1 MRLRLRKVWAILAVL
16 LCVGGAFCL
25 RGVGQKD
32 INATD
37 VTSDSSNPPTE
48 SQTET
53 TTPPDASSGQYKMWF
68 LTQMNDGSDVDF
80 TDPDGNSR
88 VQWNMKA
95 PGGDG
100 FVLPNTGIVTARV
113 SIAGDVK
120 ADLSDKVDYVE
131 WTYQILGANGNET
144 DIVDIQ
150 PAPKPDPVTG
160 KYPDPW
166 IGLEID
172 DQGNRVFKGK
182 GNATE
187 LALFFNTKT
196 AGLVEVMFNIKG
208 FREGEK
214 QSVVEI
220 TRNIVVGTPLQ
231 IYSYPNTMPRNYTDF
246 GGEVKDNNVTLYTNN
261 KGDLE
266 ACKIFWF
273 FVDAKGNYNPVSPK
287 QINLE
292 DLGRIEEFKP
302 EIEILKG
309 TSEIVKTP
317 TDTGT
322 ANPRPQGVTIPLWTY
337 NLGLESK
344 GTGGLTRIVGRIYL
358 GGDSRA
364 KEYIECCY
372 DVINKAEF
380 KVNKDQFKL
389 RYGEKRA
396 FNVLA
401 NDRNNSLGWASYSS
415 YTGSL
420 TGGTKEDSVL
430 VIEEDGIMAQNYGR
444 VTLEASPLYNNWESF
459 RDVANV
465 VIDTLEVYVAP
476 DILKG
481 TASKEVVDYASEVI
495 TVGGTIQLSTNV
507 IGNGYKYEWYYKD
520 GAGNWI
526 LLTTGSGSTQAPQ
539 PKNFSVSGTTSE
551 DGYSAIVL
559 TGRESG
565 RVEMKCDVKKDGK
578 SVMEDEDGNV
588 GGREFV
594 IKVVDTITLSETR
607 KTIAVG
613 NSFEIQAFISA
624 ADSANSVSWK
634 VAEEWEEYISI
645 ESTGR
650 TTALV
655 TGLAS
660 TNNVPVLCT
669 ATYELNGTT
678 VSANFYVT
686 VIPAIY
692 GARIEATPS
701 SVISVGGSTTL
712 DLILDTEGT
721 SFTEDQIKW
730 VLKDK
735 EGQELAEVILEKT
748 DDPGDILKTKVKGL
762 QVGEAYVA
770 AVTNDE
776 AQTEIAVITI
786 KVVSEVTG
794 LKLNANEVKG
804 YLPSGEPDDPNT
816 GTFVLVATPLPEG
829 YTDAENLGI
838 KWSAAPDNGT
848 VTITPDPEDSL
859 KATVTYNEIGTV
871 RVTAEVSG
879 LPAAAD
885 FCMFTIENSPTGIRL
900 EPPGPYELRVGE
912 TQIVTPI
919 LTPENVTDPN
929 VTWTMANPE
938 IATVSAAGV
947 ITGVAPGTTFVT
959 CTTSNKNV
967 SIQYPVTV
975 LNPVEGIE
983 LNYTELVVKKG
994 TVFFLSA
1001 NVLPED
1007 AADRTVTWSTSDEGI
1022 CTVDDL
1028 GMVTANSTG
1037 VCVIRAT
1044 SNDNPEIWAECRVT
1058 VTESVAG
1065 ITLNYREK
1073 TIDIG
1078 ETFVLK
1084 ATVLPSDANDR
1095 GVTFTSSNPAIATV
1109 NEDGLVTGVS
1119 GGTTIIVVR
1128 TNDRGLIATCTV
1140 TVQQDITGITF
1151 DVTDMYLPKGETRKI
1166 SYTITPANATIQDL
1180 EWSSSDPSI
1189 AFVDS
1194 EGYVHGVALGEV
1206 TITATAKDGTK
1217 ISATCKVTV
1226 INPITEIRL
1235 SETSLIMMEGDEHTL
1250 TYIISPQNAT
1260 ITDVKWTSSD
1270 VSVATVNSLG
1280 IVKALREGET
1290 RIRVEATDNSG
1301 VYAECIVIVKPY
1313 IPITSINLNSTETT
1327 MILGDTRRLTDRTYP
1342 NNTTERSEWR
1352 SSDTGIVTVDG
1363 DGNVVAVGPG
1373 TCTVSKIGVTSGIEG
1388 TCIIHVIG
1396 LTATDITLEKYDTF
1410 DLYLDDPDEDIRW
1423 FSRDKRTA
1431 TVSRDG
1437 VVTGRRPGTTYIVA
1451 DLNGKLVS
1459 CRVTVLD
1466 MNRSQ
1471 QDTVNA
1477 ASNIATNSQ

>member
-68 LTQMNDGSDVDF
+68 LTQMTDGSDVDF
-80 TDPDGNSR
+80 EDPDGMSR
-88 VQWNMKA
+88 VQWNMKV
-95 PGGDG
+95 PGGEG
-100 FVLPNTGIVTARV
+100 FKKPNTGKVTARV
-113 SIAGDVK
+113 SIAGDTP
-120 ADLSDKVDYVE
+120 ADLSEEVDYVE
-131 WTYQILGANGNET
+131 WKYTILGEMRPDQVAS
-144 DIVDIQ
+144 IVDIQ
-150 PAPKPDPVTG
+150 PALKPPYKDPWESFDETTRTFRGTG
-160 KYPDPW
+160 K
-166 IGLEID
+166 
-172 DQGNRVFKGK
+172 
-182 GNATE
+182 ATE
-187 LALFFNTKT
+187 LELLFNTRT
-196 AGLVEVMFNIKG
+196 AGLVEVQFQIMGYRNGSTTPVI
-208 FREGEK
+208 
-214 QSVVEI
+214 EI
-220 TRNIVVGTPLQ
+220 TRSIIVGTPLQ
-231 IYSYPNTMPRNYTDF
+231 IYSYPGQVARNYTDF
-246 GGEVKDNNVTLYTNN
+246 GGEIKDNTVKIYANN
-261 KGDLE
+261 KEDLE
-266 ACKIFWF
+266 PCRIYWF
-273 FVDAKGNYNPVSPK
+273 FVDAKGNYTSVSPK
-287 QINLE
+287 QILLDN
-292 DLGRIEEFKP
+292 LGRMEEFNPTNEMLKP
-302 EIEILKG
+302 
-309 TSEIVKTP
+309 TSEIVKPP
-317 TDTGT
+317 TELGAVNGWPSSD
-322 ANPRPQGVTIPLWTY
+322 VIPLWSY
-337 NLGLESK
+337 NLEAEK
-344 GTGGLTRIVGRIYL
+344 TGGLTRIVGRIYL

-364 KEYIECCY
+364 DAYIESFY
-372 DVINKAEF
+372 DVVNAAGF
-380 KVNKDQFKL
+380 KVSDDPLKL

-401 NDRNNSLGWASYSS
+401 NDKNKSLGWASYSN
-415 YTGSL
+415 YTTPLKGA
-420 TGGTKEDSVL
+420 KEDSVL
-430 VIEEDGIMAQNYGR
+430 VIEEDGITAQNYGN
-444 VTLEASPLYNNWESF
+444 VVLEAAPLYDGWENF
-459 RDVANV
+459 DKIAKDVV
-465 VIDTLEVYVAP
+465 KTLNVYVAP
-476 DILKG
+476 DVLKG
-481 TASKEVVDYASEVI
+481 TNSKEIIDYASEVI
-495 TVGGTIQLSTNV
+495 TVGGTIQLSTNIV
-507 IGNGYKYEWYYKD
+507 GDGYNYEWYYKD
-520 GAGNWI
+520 GAGTWVP
-526 LLTTGSGSTQAPQ
+526 LTTNSGSTQTPQ
-539 PKNFSVSGTTSE
+539 PKYFSVSSGTTTSAN
-551 DGYSAIVL
+551 GYSAIVL

-565 RVEMKCDVKKDGK
+565 RVEMKCDVKRAGK
-578 SVMEDEDGNV
+578 SIMEDEDGNV

-594 IKVVDTITLSETR
+594 IKVVDTMTLSETR

>member
-37 VTSDSSNPPTE
+37 VTNDSSNPPTE

-68 LTQMNDGSDVDF
+68 LTQMTDGSDVDF
-80 TDPDGNSR
+80 EDPDGMSR
-88 VQWNMKA
+88 VQWNMKV
-95 PGGDG
+95 PGGEG
-100 FVLPNTGIVTARV
+100 FKKPNTGKVTARV
-113 SIAGDVK
+113 SIAGDTP
-120 ADLSDKVDYVE
+120 ADLSEEVDYVE
-131 WTYQILGANGNET
+131 WKYTILGEMRPDQVAS
-144 DIVDIQ
+144 IVDIQ
-150 PAPKPDPVTG
+150 PALKPPYKDPWESFDETTRTFRGTG
-160 KYPDPW
+160 K
-166 IGLEID
+166 
-172 DQGNRVFKGK
+172 
-182 GNATE
+182 ATE
-187 LALFFNTKT
+187 LELLFNTRT
-196 AGLVEVMFNIKG
+196 AGLVEVQFQIMGYRNGSTTPVI
-208 FREGEK
+208 
-214 QSVVEI
+214 EI
-220 TRNIVVGTPLQ
+220 TRSIIVGTPLQ
-231 IYSYPNTMPRNYTDF
+231 IYSYPGQVARNYTDF
-246 GGEVKDNNVTLYTNN
+246 GGEIKDNTVKIYANN
-261 KGDLE
+261 KEDLE
-266 ACKIFWF
+266 PCRIYWF
-273 FVDAKGNYNPVSPK
+273 FVDAKGNYTSVSPK
-287 QINLE
+287 QILLDN
-292 DLGRIEEFKP
+292 LGRMEEFNPTNEMLKP
-302 EIEILKG
+302 
-309 TSEIVKTP
+309 TSEIVKPP
-317 TDTGT
+317 TELGAVNGWPSSD
-322 ANPRPQGVTIPLWTY
+322 VIPLWSY
-337 NLGLESK
+337 NLEAEK
-344 GTGGLTRIVGRIYL
+344 TGGLTRIVGRIYL

-364 KEYIECCY
+364 DAYIESFY
-372 DVINKAEF
+372 DVVNAAGF
-380 KVNKDQFKL
+380 KVSDDPLKL

-401 NDRNNSLGWASYSS
+401 NDKNKSLGWASYSN
-415 YTGSL
+415 YTTPLKGA
-420 TGGTKEDSVL
+420 KEDSVL
-430 VIEEDGIMAQNYGR
+430 VIEEDGITAQNYGN
-444 VTLEASPLYNNWESF
+444 VVLEAAPLYDGWENF
-459 RDVANV
+459 DKIAKDVV
-465 VIDTLEVYVAP
+465 KTLNVYVAP
-476 DILKG
+476 DVLKG
-481 TASKEVVDYASEVI
+481 TNSKEIIDYASEVI
-495 TVGGTIQLSTNV
+495 TVGGTIQLSTNIV
-507 IGNGYKYEWYYKD
+507 GDGYNYEWYYKD
-520 GAGNWI
+520 GAGTWVP
-526 LLTTGSGSTQAPQ
+526 LTTNSGSTQTPQ
-539 PKNFSVSGTTSE
+539 PKYFSVSSGTTTSAN
-551 DGYSAIVL
+551 GYSAIVL

-565 RVEMKCDVKKDGK
+565 RVEMKCDVKRAGK
-578 SVMEDEDGNV
+578 SIMEDEDGNV

-594 IKVVDTITLSETR
+594 IKVVDTMTLSETR

>member
-37 VTSDSSNPPTE
+37 VTNDSSNPPTE

-68 LTQMNDGSDVDF
+68 LTEMSDGSDVDF
-80 TDPDGNSR
+80 SDPDGISR
-88 VQWNMKA
+88 VQWNMKV

-100 FVLPNTGIVTARV
+100 FKKPNTGKVTARV

-120 ADLSDKVDYVE
+120 ADLSEEVDYVE
-131 WTYQILGANGNET
+131 WKYTILGEMRPDQVAS
-144 DIVDIQ
+144 IVDIQ
-150 PAPKPDPVTG
+150 PALKPPYKDPFISFDETT
-160 KYPDPW
+160 
-166 IGLEID
+166 
-172 DQGNRVFKGK
+172 RTFKGT
-182 GNATE
+182 GEATE
-187 LALFFNTKT
+187 LELLFNTRT
-196 AGLVEVMFNIKG
+196 AGLVEVQFQIMGYRNGSTTPVI
-208 FREGEK
+208 
-214 QSVVEI
+214 EI
-220 TRNIVVGTPLQ
+220 TRNIIVGTPLQ
-231 IYSYPNTMPRNYTDF
+231 IYSYPKQVARNYTDF
-246 GGEVKDNNVTLYTNN
+246 GGEIKDNTVKIYANN
-261 KGDLE
+261 KEDLE
-266 ACKIFWF
+266 PCQIYWF
-273 FVDAKGNYNPVSPK
+273 FVDAKGNYTSVSPK
-287 QINLE
+287 QILLDN
-292 DLGRIEEFKP
+292 LGRMEEFKP
-302 EIEILKG
+302 TNEMLKP
-309 TSEIVKTP
+309 TSEIVKPP
-317 TDTGT
+317 TDLG
-322 ANPRPQGVTIPLWTY
+322 AVNGWPSSEQIPLWSY
-337 NLGLESK
+337 NLEAEK
-344 GTGGLTRIVGRIYL
+344 TGGLTRIVGRIYL

-364 KEYIECCY
+364 DAYIESFY
-372 DVINKAEF
+372 DVVNAAGF
-380 KVNKDQFKL
+380 KVSDDPLKL

-401 NDRNNSLGWASYSS
+401 NDKNKSLGWASYSN
-415 YTGSL
+415 YTTPLKGA
-420 TGGTKEDSVL
+420 KEDSVL
-430 VIEEDGIMAQNYGR
+430 VIEEDGITAQNYGN
-444 VTLEASPLYNNWESF
+444 VVLEAAPLYDGWENF
-459 RDVANV
+459 DKIAKDVV
-465 VIDTLEVYVAP
+465 KTLNVYVAP
-476 DILKG
+476 DVLKG
-481 TASKEVVDYASEVI
+481 TNSKEIIDYASEVI
-495 TVGGTIQLSTNV
+495 TVGGTIQLSTNIV
-507 IGNGYKYEWYYKD
+507 GDGYNYEWYYKD
-520 GAGNWI
+520 GAGTWVP
-526 LLTTGSGSTQAPQ
+526 LTTNSGSTQTPQ
-539 PKNFSVSGTTSE
+539 PKYFSVSSGTTTSAN
-551 DGYSAIVL
+551 GYSAIVL

-565 RVEMKCDVKKDGK
+565 RVEMKCDVKRAGK
-578 SVMEDEDGNV
+578 SIMEDEDGNV

-594 IKVVDTITLSETR
+594 IKVVDTMTLSETR

>member
-68 LTQMNDGSDVDF
+68 LTEQAGDNQNGDLDF
-80 TDPDGNSR
+80 KDPDGLSQ
-88 VQWNMKA
+88 VQWNMKI
-95 PGGDG
+95 PEGSE
-100 FVLPNTGIVTARV
+100 FKRPNTGKVTAMI
-113 SIAGDVK
+113 SIAGDTP
-120 ADLSDKVDYVE
+120 ADLSNEVDYVE
-131 WTYQILGANGNET
+131 WSYDVSGGGQGNI
-144 DIVDIQ
+144 DVASIVDIQ
-150 PAPKPDPVTG
+150 PAIKPPYEDPWESFNETTRTFRGTG
-160 KYPDPW
+160 KATT
-166 IGLEID
+166 LE
-172 DQGNRVFKGK
+172 
-182 GNATE
+182 
-187 LALFFNTKT
+187 LLFNTKT
-196 AGLVEVMFNIKG
+196 AGLVEVTFHIKG
-208 FREGEK
+208 YRGDNLSSPVIMIDRK
-214 QSVVEI
+214 I
-220 TRNIVVGTPLQ
+220 IVGSPLQ
-231 IYSYPNTMPRNYTDF
+231 IYSFPVAPARDYTDF
-246 GGEVKDNNVTLYTNN
+246 GGEIKDNNVIIYTNN
-261 KGDLE
+261 KEDL
-266 ACKIFWF
+266 APCHIYWF
-273 FVDAKGNYNPVSPK
+273 FVDAKGNYSSVSPR
-287 QINLE
+287 QVLLDNLG
-292 DLGRIEEFKP
+292 DIPEFKP
-302 EIEILKG
+302 
-309 TSEIVKTP
+309 TSEMLQPESEVVSVPKALGSVI
-317 TDTGT
+317 DTWP
-322 ANPRPQGVTIPLWTY
+322 APKDIPLWSY
-337 NLGLESK
+337 NLEAK
-344 GTGGLTRIVGRIYL
+344 KTGGFTRLVGRIYF
-358 GGDSRA
+358 GGDSKSDA
-364 KEYIECCY
+364 YIECFY
-372 DVINKAEF
+372 DVINAAEF
-380 KVNKDQFKL
+380 KVSDNPLKL

-401 NDRNNSLGWASYSS
+401 NDKNKSLGWASYSN
-415 YTGSL
+415 YTTPL
-420 TGGTKEDSVL
+420 KGTKEDSVL
-430 VIEEDGIMAQNYGR
+430 VIEEDGVTAQNYGN
-444 VTLEASPLYNNWESF
+444 VILEAAPLYNDWEKFDKVSK
-459 RDVANV
+459 DVV
-465 VIDTLEVYVAP
+465 KTLNVYVAP
-476 DILKG
+476 DVLKG
-481 TASKEVVDYASEVI
+481 SNSKEIIDYASEVI
-495 TVGGTIQLSTNV
+495 TVGGTIQLSTN
-507 IGNGYKYEWYYKD
+507 IDGNGYSYEWYYKD
-520 GAGNWI
+520 GAGNWV

-539 PKNFSVSGTTSE
+539 PKYFSVSGTASE

-565 RVEMKCDVKKDGK
+565 RVEMKCDVKRAGK
-578 SVMEDEDGNV
+578 SIMEDEDGNV

-594 IKVVDTITLSETR
+594 IKVVDTMTLSETR

>member
-68 LTQMNDGSDVDF
+68 LTQMTDGSDVDF
-80 TDPDGNSR
+80 EDPDGMSR
-88 VQWNMKA
+88 VQWNMKV
-95 PGGDG
+95 PGGEG
-100 FVLPNTGIVTARV
+100 FKKPNTGKVTARV
-113 SIAGDVK
+113 SIAGDTP
-120 ADLSDKVDYVE
+120 ADLSEEVDYVE
-131 WTYQILGANGNET
+131 WKYTILGEMRPDQVAS
-144 DIVDIQ
+144 IVDIQ
-150 PAPKPDPVTG
+150 PALKPPYKDPWESFDETTRTFRGTG
-160 KYPDPW
+160 K
-166 IGLEID
+166 
-172 DQGNRVFKGK
+172 
-182 GNATE
+182 ATE
-187 LALFFNTKT
+187 LELLFNTRT
-196 AGLVEVMFNIKG
+196 AGLVEVQFQIMGYRNGSTTPVI
-208 FREGEK
+208 
-214 QSVVEI
+214 EI
-220 TRNIVVGTPLQ
+220 TRSIIVGTPLQ
-231 IYSYPNTMPRNYTDF
+231 IYSYPGQVARNYTDF
-246 GGEVKDNNVTLYTNN
+246 GGEIKDNTVKIYANN
-261 KGDLE
+261 KEDLE
-266 ACKIFWF
+266 PCRIYWF
-273 FVDAKGNYNPVSPK
+273 FVDAKGNYTSVSPK
-287 QINLE
+287 QILLDN
-292 DLGRIEEFKP
+292 LGRMEEFNPTNEMLKP
-302 EIEILKG
+302 
-309 TSEIVKTP
+309 TSEIVKPP
-317 TDTGT
+317 TELRAVNGWPSSD
-322 ANPRPQGVTIPLWTY
+322 VIPLWSY
-337 NLGLESK
+337 NLEAEK
-344 GTGGLTRIVGRIYL
+344 TGGLTRIVGRIYL

-364 KEYIECCY
+364 DAYIESFY
-372 DVINKAEF
+372 DVVNAAGF
-380 KVNKDQFKL
+380 KVSDDPLKL

-401 NDRNNSLGWASYSS
+401 NDKNKSLGWASYSN
-415 YTGSL
+415 YTTPLKGA
-420 TGGTKEDSVL
+420 KEDSVL
-430 VIEEDGIMAQNYGR
+430 VIEEDGITAQNYGN
-444 VTLEASPLYNNWESF
+444 VVLEAAPLYDGWENF
-459 RDVANV
+459 DKIAKDVV
-465 VIDTLEVYVAP
+465 KTLNVYVAP
-476 DILKG
+476 DVLKG
-481 TASKEVVDYASEVI
+481 TNSKEIIDYASEVI
-495 TVGGTIQLSTNV
+495 TVGGTIQLSTNIV
-507 IGNGYKYEWYYKD
+507 GDGYNYEWYYKD
-520 GAGNWI
+520 GAGTWVP
-526 LLTTGSGSTQAPQ
+526 LTTNSGSTQTPQ
-539 PKNFSVSGTTSE
+539 PKYFSVSSGTTTSAN
-551 DGYSAIVL
+551 GYSAIVL

-565 RVEMKCDVKKDGK
+565 RVEMKCDVKRAGK
-578 SVMEDEDGNV
+578 SIMEDEDGNV

-594 IKVVDTITLSETR
+594 IKVVDTMTLSETR

>member
-68 LTQMNDGSDVDF
+68 LTSMSDGSDVDF
-80 TDPDGNSR
+80 TDPDGMSR
-88 VQWNMKA
+88 VQWNMKV
-95 PGGDG
+95 PGGEG
-100 FVLPNTGIVTARV
+100 FKKPNSGKVTARV
-113 SIAGDVK
+113 SIAGDTP
-120 ADLSDKVDYVE
+120 ADLSKIVDYVE
-131 WTYQILGANGNET
+131 WKYTILGEMRPDQVAS
-144 DIVDIQ
+144 IVDIQ
-150 PAPKPDPVTG
+150 PALKPPYEDPFISFDETTRTFKGTG
-160 KYPDPW
+160 K
-166 IGLEID
+166 
-172 DQGNRVFKGK
+172 
-182 GNATE
+182 ATE
-187 LALFFNTKT
+187 LELVFNTRT
-196 AGLVEVMFNIKG
+196 AGLVEVQFQIMGYRNGSTTPVI
-208 FREGEK
+208 
-214 QSVVEI
+214 EI
-220 TRNIVVGTPLQ
+220 SRNIIVGTPLQ
-231 IYSYPNTMPRNYTDF
+231 IYSYPGQVARNYTDF
-246 GGEVKDNNVTLYTNN
+246 GGEIKDNTVKIYANN
-261 KGDLE
+261 KEDLE
-266 ACKIFWF
+266 PCRIYWF
-273 FVDAKGNYNPVSPK
+273 FVDAKGNYTSVSPK
-287 QINLE
+287 QILLDN
-292 DLGRIEEFKP
+292 LGRMEEFNPTNEMLKP
-302 EIEILKG
+302 
-309 TSEIVKTP
+309 TSEIVKPP
-317 TDTGT
+317 TELG
-322 ANPRPQGVTIPLWTY
+322 AVNGWPSSEQIPLWSY
-337 NLGLESK
+337 NLEAEK
-344 GTGGLTRIVGRIYL
+344 TGGLTRIVGRIYL

-364 KEYIECCY
+364 DAYIESFY
-372 DVINKAEF
+372 DVVNAAGF
-380 KVNKDQFKL
+380 KVSDDPLKL

-401 NDRNNSLGWASYSS
+401 NDKNKSLGWASYSN
-415 YTGSL
+415 YTTPLKGA
-420 TGGTKEDSVL
+420 KEDSVL
-430 VIEEDGIMAQNYGR
+430 VIEEDGITAQNYGN
-444 VTLEASPLYNNWESF
+444 VVLEAAPLYDGWENF
-459 RDVANV
+459 DKIAKDVV
-465 VIDTLEVYVAP
+465 KTLNVYVAP
-476 DILKG
+476 DVLKG
-481 TASKEVVDYASEVI
+481 TNSKEIIDYASEVI
-495 TVGGTIQLSTNV
+495 TVGGTIQLSTNIV
-507 IGNGYKYEWYYKD
+507 GDGYNYEWYYKD
-520 GAGNWI
+520 GAGTWVP
-526 LLTTGSGSTQAPQ
+526 LTTNSGSTQTPQ
-539 PKNFSVSGTTSE
+539 PKYFSVSSGTTTSAN
-551 DGYSAIVL
+551 GYSAIVL

-565 RVEMKCDVKKDGK
+565 RVEMKCDVKRAGK
-578 SVMEDEDGNV
+578 SIMEDEDGNV

-594 IKVVDTITLSETR
+594 IKVVDTMTLSETR

-624 ADSANSVSWK
+624 ADSANSVNWK

-848 VTITPDPEDSL
+848 VTITPDPENSL
-859 KATVTYNEIGTV
+859 RATVTYNEIGTV